1 MKETAS
7 RSKLRQ
13 LDKLIVKVKK
23 NMNMVSTEVQLSSTE
38 THKRDPSELEKKAR
52 EEILNDVMLGVRRY
66 EIIGPQGWKKP
77 SCLKTNKKFL
87 ERILRSTG
95 SKSSK

>member
-1 MKETAS
+1 MNETAN

-13 LDKLIVKVKK
+13 LDRLIIKVRK
-23 NMNMVSTEVQLSSTE
+23 NINMVTAEVQLSNTE
-38 THKRDPSELEKKAR
+38 THKSGLSELEKKAR
-52 EEILNDVMLGVRRY
+52 EEILKDAMLGIRRY
-66 EIIGPQGWKKP
+66 EITGPQGWKKP

-87 ERILRSTG
+87 ERMLRSSG